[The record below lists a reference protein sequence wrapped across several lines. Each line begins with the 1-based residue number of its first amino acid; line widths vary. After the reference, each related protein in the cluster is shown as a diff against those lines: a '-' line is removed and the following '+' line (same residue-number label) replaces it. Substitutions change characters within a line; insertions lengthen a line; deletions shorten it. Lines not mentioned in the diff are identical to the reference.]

1 MKVDDTVLM
10 AYVDDELSPQERQQ
24 IEDELRAHAEL
35 ADKVALFQASRL
47 PYREAFAAQT
57 LPPVPASL
65 VKRVDDLIRAH
76 TEAAKLSAAAQAQQ
90 AEQAVAPAA
99 AQGDNAQSA
108 NDSLIEHDAHMPP
121 SAPVRSR
128 LRIAP
133 AWLAVAFV
141 GGAFCCGVVLR
152 LAPGVGFGTGVSDSG
167 KPSSSTAT
175 VAAATMGSL
184 PWVQVAASYQQLYS
198 RDTVAHLWPDSSDSQ
213 STVDEIRSE
222 DGIALRVPDLS
233 KAGLRFI
240 RVQRLKFHGRPLV
253 QIIYLPQKGDPVALC
268 VIKENK
274 ANQSVASQ
282 RIDTMNVVTWRESNL
297 GYALIGATSNGDLAP
312 LGKEI
317 AERRFDPLFGS
328 V

>member
-24 IEDELRAHAEL
+24 IEDELRDHAEL

-47 PYREAFAAQT
+47 PYREAFATQT

-76 TEAAKLSAAAQAQQ
+76 TEAAKLRAAAQAQQ

-99 AQGDNAQSA
+99 AQGDKAQGA
-108 NDSLIEHDAHMPP
+108 NDPAIEHDAHMPP

-128 LRIAP
+128 MRIAP

-152 LAPGVGFGTGVSDSG
+152 LAPGVGFNEAG
-167 KPSSSTAT
+167 KPSGNTTT

-198 RDTVAHLWPDSSDSQ
+198 RDTVAHLWPDSSDAQ
-213 STVDEIRSE
+213 STVNEIRNE

-282 RIDTMNVVTWRESNL
+282 SIDTMNVVTWRESNL

>member
-35 ADKVALFQASRL
+35 ADKVALFKASRL
-47 PYREAFAAQT
+47 PYREAFAEQK

-65 VKRVDDLIRAH
+65 VKRVDELLRAH
-76 TEAAKLSAAAQAQQ
+76 TEAAKRGTPP
-90 AEQAVAPAA
+90 V
-99 AQGDNAQSA
+99 AQGANDPAIEHNAQ
-108 NDSLIEHDAHMPP
+108 LPP

-152 LAPGVGFGTGVSDSG
+152 LAPGVGFGEPGKLSG
-167 KPSSSTAT
+167 NTAT
-175 VAAATMGSL
+175 VASSTMGSL

-198 RDTVAHLWPDSSDSQ
+198 RDTVAHLWPDSSDAQ
-213 STVDEIRSE
+213 STVDEIRTE

-253 QIIYLPQKGDPVALC
+253 QIVYLPQKGDPV
-268 VIKENK
+268 
-274 ANQSVASQ
+274 
-282 RIDTMNVVTWRESNL
+282 
-297 GYALIGATSNGDLAP
+297 
-312 LGKEI
+312 
-317 AERRFDPLFGS
+317 
-328 V
+328 

>member
-10 AYVDDELSPQERQQ
+10 AYVDDELSPNERQQ

-47 PYREAFAAQT
+47 TYREAFATQK

-65 VKRVDDLIRAH
+65 IRRVDDLIRAQ
-76 TEAAKLSAAAQAQQ
+76 TEAARISAAAQAQ
-90 AEQAVAPAA
+90 AA
-99 AQGDNAQSA
+99 AAPVASAQAANMPGA
-108 NDSLIEHDAHMPP
+108 NDAAIQHSAQLPP

-152 LAPGVGFGTGVSDSG
+152 LAPGVGFGDTG
-167 KPSSSTAT
+167 KPAGSATT
-175 VAAATMGSL
+175 VASSTMGSL

-198 RDTVAHLWPDSSDSQ
+198 RDTVAHLWPDESDAQ
-213 STVDEIRSE
+213 STVDEIRNQ

-253 QIIYLPQKGDPVALC
+253 QIVYLPQKGDPVALC
-268 VIKENK
+268 VIKEDK
-274 ANQSVASQ
+274 PNQSVASS
-282 RIDTMNVVTWRESNL
+282 RVDTMNVVTWRESNL
-297 GYALIGATSNGDLAP
+297 GYALIGATSNGELAP

>member
-24 IEDELRAHAEL
+24 IEDELRVHAEL
-35 ADKVALFQASRL
+35 ADKVVLFQASRL
-47 PYREAFAAQT
+47 PYREAFAAQK
-57 LPPVPASL
+57 LPPVPESL

-76 TEAAKLSAAAQAQQ
+76 TEAAKLSAAAQAQ
-90 AEQAVAPAA
+90 PAAALTA
-99 AQGDNAQSA
+99 AQGDDAQGA
-108 NDSLIEHDAHMPP
+108 NDSAIEHDAHMPP

-152 LAPGVGFGTGVSDSG
+152 LAPGVGLNGAG
-167 KPSSSTAT
+167 KPSSTAT
-175 VAAATMGSL
+175 VASSTMGSL

-198 RDTVAHLWPDSSDSQ
+198 RDTVAHLWPDSSDAQ
-213 STVDEIRSE
+213 STVNEIRSE
-222 DGIALRVPDLS
+222 DGIALSVPDLS

-268 VIKENK
+268 VIKEDK

>member
-1 MKVDDTVLM
+1 MNVDDTVLM

-35 ADKVALFQASRL
+35 ADKVALFKASRL
-47 PYREAFAAQT
+47 PYREAFAEQK

-65 VKRVDDLIRAH
+65 VKRVDELLRAH
-76 TEAAKLSAAAQAQQ
+76 TEAAKRGTPP
-90 AEQAVAPAA
+90 V
-99 AQGDNAQSA
+99 AQGANDPAIEHNAQ
-108 NDSLIEHDAHMPP
+108 LPP

-152 LAPGVGFGTGVSDSG
+152 LAPGVGFTPGNNAGNTATLA
-167 KPSSSTAT
+167 SSSMT
-175 VAAATMGSL
+175 SL

-198 RDTVAHLWPDSSDSQ
+198 RDTVSHLWPDVSDAQ
-213 STVDEIRSE
+213 STVDEIRTE

-253 QIIYLPQKGDPVALC
+253 QIVYLPEKGDPVALC
-268 VIKENK
+268 VIKEDK

-282 RIDTMNVVTWRESNL
+282 RVDTMNVVTWRESKL

-317 AERRFDPLFGS
+317 AERHFDPLFGS

>member
-24 IEDELRAHAEL
+24 IEDELRDHAEL

-76 TEAAKLSAAAQAQQ
+76 TEAAKLRATAQAQQ
-90 AEQAVAPAA
+90 AEQAVTPAA

-108 NDSLIEHDAHMPP
+108 NDPAIEHDAHMPP

-128 LRIAP
+128 MRIAP

-152 LAPGVGFGTGVSDSG
+152 LAPGVGFNEAGKTSG
-167 KPSSSTAT
+167 NTTT

-198 RDTVAHLWPDSSDSQ
+198 RDTVAHLWPDSSDAQ
-213 STVDEIRSE
+213 STVNEIRNE

-282 RIDTMNVVTWRESNL
+282 SIDTMNVVTWRESNL

>member
-24 IEDELRAHAEL
+24 IEDELRAHAEF
-35 ADKVALFQASRL
+35 ADKVALFKASRL
-47 PYREAFAAQT
+47 PYREAFATQK

-65 VKRVDDLIRAH
+65 VKRVDDLIRA
-76 TEAAKLSAAAQAQQ
+76 Q
-90 AEQAVAPAA
+90 AEAVRLGAAVQPAEPSIA
-99 AQGDNAQSA
+99 ASSVQPGA
-108 NDSLIEHDAHMPP
+108 NDPAIEHSPQLPP

-128 LRIAP
+128 MRVAP

-141 GGAFCCGVVLR
+141 GGAFCCAIALR
-152 LAPGVGFGTGVSDSG
+152 LAPGVGIPLPGHDT
-167 KPSSSTAT
+167 T
-175 VAAATMGSL
+175 VAASTMGSL
-184 PWVQVAASYQQLYS
+184 PWVQVAANYQQLYS
-198 RDTVAHLWPDSSDSQ
+198 RETVAHMWPDASDAE

-240 RVQRLKFHGRPLV
+240 RVQRLRFHGRPLV
-253 QIIYLPQKGDPVALC
+253 QIVYLPQKGDPVALC

-274 ANQSVASQ
+274 PDQSVASQ
-282 RIDTMNVVTWRESNL
+282 RVDAMNVVTWRESDL
-297 GYALIGATSNGDLAP
+297 GYALIGPSSNGDLAP
-312 LGKEI
+312 LGKQI
-317 AERRFDPLFGS
+317 AERRFDPLFGA

>member
-35 ADKVALFQASRL
+35 ADKVALFKASRL
-47 PYREAFAAQT
+47 PYREAFAAQK

-65 VKRVDDLIRAH
+65 IKRVDDLIRAQ
-76 TEAAKLSAAAQAQQ
+76 TEAAKQRASDSASGQPPLTAS
-90 AEQAVAPAA
+90 PAA
-99 AQGDNAQSA
+99 SQDIHAEVA
-108 NDSLIEHDAHMPP
+108 NDAAIEHSAQLPP

-152 LAPGVGFGTGVSDSG
+152 LAPGVGFNPGGSEPG
-167 KPSSSTAT
+167 KNVAT
-175 VAAATMGSL
+175 VAASTMGSL

-198 RDTVAHLWPDSSDSQ
+198 RDTVSHMWPDVSDSQ
-213 STVDEIRSE
+213 STVDEIRNE

-253 QIIYLPQKGDPVALC
+253 QIVYLPEKGDPVALC
-268 VIKENK
+268 VIKESK
-274 ANQSVASQ
+274 ADQPVASQ

-297 GYALIGATSNGDLAP
+297 GYALIGASGNGELAP
-312 LGKEI
+312 LGKAI

>member
-47 PYREAFAAQT
+47 PYREAFAEQK
-57 LPPVPASL
+57 LPPVPESL

-90 AEQAVAPAA
+90 AVALPA
-99 AQGDNAQSA
+99 AQGDDAQGA
-108 NDSLIEHDAHMPP
+108 NDSAIEHDAHMPP

-152 LAPGVGFGTGVSDSG
+152 LAPGVGFNGAG
-167 KPSSSTAT
+167 KPSVTAT
-175 VAAATMGSL
+175 VASSTMASL

-198 RDTVAHLWPDSSDSQ
+198 RDTVAHLWPDSSDAQ
-213 STVDEIRSE
+213 STVNEIRSE
-222 DGIALRVPDLS
+222 DGIALNVPDLS

-282 RIDTMNVVTWRESNL
+282 RVDTMNVVTWRESNL

>member
-10 AYVDDELSPQERQQ
+10 AYVDDELSPNERQQ

-47 PYREAFAAQT
+47 PYREAFAAQK
-57 LPPVPASL
+57 LPPVPESL

-76 TEAAKLSAAAQAQQ
+76 TEAARLSAAAQAQP
-90 AEQAVAPAA
+90 AVTPAA
-99 AQGDNAQSA
+99 AAHSA
-108 NDSLIEHDAHMPP
+108 NDAAIEHSAQLPR

-152 LAPGVGFGTGVSDSG
+152 LAPGVGFGEPGKLSG
-167 KPSSSTAT
+167 NTAT
-175 VAAATMGSL
+175 VASSTMGSL

-198 RDTVAHLWPDSSDSQ
+198 RDTVAHLWPDSSDAQ
-213 STVDEIRSE
+213 STVDEIRTE

-253 QIIYLPQKGDPVALC
+253 QIVYLPQKGDPVALC

-274 ANQSVASQ
+274 PDQTVASS
-282 RIDTMNVVTWRESNL
+282 RIDSMNVVTWRESNL
-297 GYALIGATSNGDLAP
+297 GYALIGATSNGELAP

-317 AERRFDPLFGS
+317 AERHFDPLFGS

>member
-1 MKVDDTVLM
+1 MNVDDTVLM

-35 ADKVALFQASRL
+35 ADKVALFKASRL
-47 PYREAFAAQT
+47 TYREAFTEQK

-76 TEAAKLSAAAQAQQ
+76 AEAAKRGTAPLSSAS
-90 AEQAVAPAA
+90 AVAQDANEP
-99 AQGDNAQSA
+99 GA
-108 NDSLIEHDAHMPP
+108 NDAAVQHSAQLPP

-141 GGAFCCGVVLR
+141 GGAFCCGIVLR
-152 LAPGVGFGTGVSDSG
+152 LAPGAGFTAGNDAGN
-167 KPSSSTAT
+167 TAT
-175 VAAATMGSL
+175 VASSTMGSL

-198 RDTVAHLWPDSSDSQ
+198 RDTVAHMWPDVSDAQ
-213 STVDEIRSE
+213 STVDEIRTE

-240 RVQRLKFHGRPLV
+240 HVQRLKFHGRPLV
-253 QIIYLPQKGDPVALC
+253 QIVYLPQKGDPVALC
-268 VIKENK
+268 VIKEDK

-282 RIDTMNVVTWRESNL
+282 RIDTMNVVTWRESKL
-297 GYALIGATSNGDLAP
+297 GYALIGASSNGDLAP

-317 AERRFDPLFGS
+317 AERHFDPLFGS

>member
-1 MKVDDTVLM
+1 MNVDDTVLM

-35 ADKVALFQASRL
+35 ADKVALFKASRL
-47 PYREAFAAQT
+47 PYREAFAEQK

-65 VKRVDDLIRAH
+65 VKRVDELLRAH
-76 TEAAKLSAAAQAQQ
+76 TEAAKRGTPP
-90 AEQAVAPAA
+90 V
-99 AQGDNAQSA
+99 AQGANDPAIEHNAQ
-108 NDSLIEHDAHMPP
+108 LPP

-152 LAPGVGFGTGVSDSG
+152 LAPGVGFAPGNSAGNTATLA
-167 KPSSSTAT
+167 SSSMT
-175 VAAATMGSL
+175 SL

-198 RDTVAHLWPDSSDSQ
+198 RDTVSHLWPDVSDAQ
-213 STVDEIRSE
+213 STVDEIRTE

-253 QIIYLPQKGDPVALC
+253 QIVYLPEKGDPVALC
-268 VIKENK
+268 VIKEDK

-282 RIDTMNVVTWRESNL
+282 RVDTMNVVTWRESKL

-317 AERRFDPLFGS
+317 AERHFDPLFGS

>member
-1 MKVDDTVLM
+1 MNVDDTVLM

-35 ADKVALFQASRL
+35 ADKVALFKASRL
-47 PYREAFAAQT
+47 PYREAFAEQK

-76 TEAAKLSAAAQAQQ
+76 TEAAKRGTPP
-90 AEQAVAPAA
+90 V
-99 AQGDNAQSA
+99 A
-108 NDSLIEHDAHMPP
+108 NDAAMEHSAQLPP

-141 GGAFCCGVVLR
+141 GGAFCSGVVLR
-152 LAPGVGFGTGVSDSG
+152 LAPGVGFAPGNNAVSSAG
-167 KPSSSTAT
+167 NTAT
-175 VAAATMGSL
+175 VASTSMTSL

-198 RDTVAHLWPDSSDSQ
+198 RDTVSHMWPDVSDAQ
-213 STVDEIRSE
+213 STVDEIRTE

-240 RVQRLKFHGRPLV
+240 GVQRLKFHGRPLV
-253 QIIYLPQKGDPVALC
+253 QIVYLPQKGDPVALC
-268 VIKENK
+268 VIKEDK
-274 ANQSVASQ
+274 ANQPVASQ
-282 RIDTMNVVTWRESNL
+282 RIDTMNVVTWRESKL
-297 GYALIGATSNGDLAP
+297 GYALIGASSNGDLAP

-317 AERRFDPLFGS
+317 AERHFDPLFGS

>member
-10 AYVDDELSPQERQQ
+10 AYVDDELSPNERQQ

-47 PYREAFAAQT
+47 PYREAFDAQK
-57 LPPVPASL
+57 LPPVPESL

-76 TEAAKLSAAAQAQQ
+76 TEAARLSAAAQAQP
-90 AEQAVAPAA
+90 AVAPAA
-99 AQGDNAQSA
+99 AAHSA
-108 NDSLIEHDAHMPP
+108 NDAAIEHSAQLPP
-121 SAPVRSR
+121 STPVRSR

-152 LAPGVGFGTGVSDSG
+152 LAPGVGFGEPGKLSG
-167 KPSSSTAT
+167 NTAT
-175 VAAATMGSL
+175 VASSTMGSL

-198 RDTVAHLWPDSSDSQ
+198 RDTVAHLWPDSSDAQ
-213 STVDEIRSE
+213 STVDEIRTE

-253 QIIYLPQKGDPVALC
+253 QIVYLPQKGDPVALC

-274 ANQSVASQ
+274 PDQTVASS
-282 RIDTMNVVTWRESNL
+282 RIDSMNVVTWRESNL
-297 GYALIGATSNGDLAP
+297 GYALIGATSNGELAP

-317 AERRFDPLFGS
+317 AERHFDPLFGS

>member
-10 AYVDDELSPQERQQ
+10 AYVDDELSPQERQL

-35 ADKVALFQASRL
+35 ADKVALLQASRL
-47 PYREAFAAQT
+47 PYRDAFAAQR

-65 VKRVDDLIRAH
+65 VKRVDDLIRAQ
-76 TEAAKLSAAAQAQQ
+76 TEAAQQPVAAASSAAS
-90 AEQAVAPAA
+90 
-99 AQGDNAQSA
+99 GA
-108 NDSLIEHDAHMPP
+108 NDPAIGHNAALPP
-121 SAPVRSR
+121 SKPVRSR

-141 GGAFCCGVVLR
+141 GGAFFCALALR
-152 LAPGVGFGTGVSDSG
+152 LAPGVGLGPGTSIVANLSG
-167 KPSSSTAT
+167 GAPGSGTMAVASTMA
-175 VAAATMGSL
+175 SL

-198 RDTVAHLWPDSSDSQ
+198 RDTVAHMWPDVSDAQ
-213 STVDEIRSE
+213 STVDEIRNE

-240 RVQRLKFHGRPLV
+240 RVQRLKFHGKPLV
-253 QIIYLPQKGDPVALC
+253 QIVYLPKTGDPVALC
-268 VIKENK
+268 VIKEDK
-274 ANQSVASQ
+274 ANQAVASQ
-282 RIDTMNVVTWRESNL
+282 RIDAMNVVTWREASL
-297 GYALIGATSNGDLAP
+297 GYALIGPSSGGDLVP

-317 AERRFDPLFGS
+317 AERHFDPLFGS

>member
-1 MKVDDTVLM
+1 MSRHFRPGPERMNVDDTVLM

-35 ADKVALFQASRL
+35 ADKVALFKASRL
-47 PYREAFAAQT
+47 PYREAFAEQK

-76 TEAAKLSAAAQAQQ
+76 TEAAKRGTMKD
-90 AEQAVAPAA
+90 APDAKA
-99 AQGDNAQSA
+99 SGA
-108 NDSLIEHDAHMPP
+108 NDAAIEHNTQFPP
-121 SAPVRSR
+121 STPVRSR

-152 LAPGVGFGTGVSDSG
+152 LAPGVGFDPGNHAGNAT
-167 KPSSSTAT
+167 T
-175 VAAATMGSL
+175 VASSTMGSL

-198 RDTVAHLWPDSSDSQ
+198 RDTVSHMWPDVSDAQ
-213 STVDEIRSE
+213 GTVDDIRTE

-253 QIIYLPQKGDPVALC
+253 QIVYLPQKGDPVALC

-274 ANQSVASQ
+274 ADQSVASQ

-297 GYALIGATSNGDLAP
+297 GYALIGASSNGDLAP

-317 AERRFDPLFGS
+317 AERRFDSLFGS

>member
-1 MKVDDTVLM
+1 MNVDDTVLM

-35 ADKVALFQASRL
+35 ADKVALFKASRL
-47 PYREAFAAQT
+47 PYREAFAEQK
-57 LPPVPASL
+57 LPPVPDSL
-65 VKRVDDLIRAH
+65 VKRVDDLLRAH
-76 TEAAKLSAAAQAQQ
+76 TEAAKRVTAPSPAAQDTN
-90 AEQAVAPAA
+90 ESV
-99 AQGDNAQSA
+99 A
-108 NDSLIEHDAHMPP
+108 NDAVIGHSAQLPP

-152 LAPGVGFGTGVSDSG
+152 LAPGVGFNPGGNA
-167 KPSSSTAT
+167 PSNAAT
-175 VAAATMGSL
+175 VASSTMGSL

-198 RDTVAHLWPDSSDSQ
+198 RDTVSHMWPDVSDAQ
-213 STVDEIRSE
+213 STVDEIRTE

-253 QIIYLPQKGDPVALC
+253 QIVYLPQKGDPVALC
-268 VIKENK
+268 VIKEDK
-274 ANQSVASQ
+274 ADQSVASQ
-282 RIDTMNVVTWRESNL
+282 RIDTMNVVTWRESKL
-297 GYALIGATSNGDLAP
+297 GYALIGASSNGDLAP

-317 AERRFDPLFGS
+317 AGRHFDPLFGS

>member
-24 IEDELRAHAEL
+24 IEDELRAHAEF
-35 ADKVALFQASRL
+35 ADKVALLQASRL
-47 PYREAFAAQT
+47 PYREAFATQK
-57 LPPVPASL
+57 LPPVPESL
-65 VKRVDDLIRAH
+65 ARRVDDLIRAH
-76 TEAAKLSAAAQAQQ
+76 TQAAKLSAAAQAQQ
-90 AEQAVAPAA
+90 AEQAVAAA
-99 AQGDNAQSA
+99 ASQGNAPGA
-108 NDSLIEHDAHMPP
+108 NDSVIRHDAHMPP

-141 GGAFCCGVVLR
+141 GGAFCSAIVLR
-152 LAPGVGFGTGVSDSG
+152 LAPGVGLDAPG
-167 KPSSSTAT
+167 KPSGNTAT
-175 VAAATMGSL
+175 VASATMGSL

-198 RDTVAHLWPDSSDSQ
+198 RDTVAHLWPDSSDAQ
-213 STVDEIRSE
+213 STVNEIRSE
-222 DGIALRVPDLS
+222 DGIALSVPDLS

>member
-1 MKVDDTVLM
+1 MNVDDTVLM

-35 ADKVALFQASRL
+35 ADKVALFKASRL
-47 PYREAFAAQT
+47 PYREAFAEQK

-65 VKRVDDLIRAH
+65 VKRVDELLRAH
-76 TEAAKLSAAAQAQQ
+76 TEAAKRGTPP
-90 AEQAVAPAA
+90 V
-99 AQGDNAQSA
+99 AQGANDPAIEHNAQ
-108 NDSLIEHDAHMPP
+108 LPP
-121 SAPVRSR
+121 PVRSR

-152 LAPGVGFGTGVSDSG
+152 LAPGVGFAPGNSAGNTATLA
-167 KPSSSTAT
+167 SSSMT
-175 VAAATMGSL
+175 SL

-198 RDTVAHLWPDSSDSQ
+198 RDTVSHLWPDVSDAQ
-213 STVDEIRSE
+213 STVDEIRTE

-253 QIIYLPQKGDPVALC
+253 QIVYLPEKGDPVALC
-268 VIKENK
+268 VIKEDK

-282 RIDTMNVVTWRESNL
+282 RVDTMNVVTWRESKL

-317 AERRFDPLFGS
+317 AERHFDPLFGS

>member
-10 AYVDDELSPQERQQ
+10 AYVDDELSPNERQQ

-47 PYREAFAAQT
+47 PYREAFDAQK
-57 LPPVPASL
+57 LPPVPESL

-76 TEAAKLSAAAQAQQ
+76 TEAARLSAAAQAQP
-90 AEQAVAPAA
+90 AVAPAA
-99 AQGDNAQSA
+99 AVHSA
-108 NDSLIEHDAHMPP
+108 NDAAIEHSAQLPP
-121 SAPVRSR
+121 STPVRSR

-152 LAPGVGFGTGVSDSG
+152 LAPGVGFGEPGKLSG
-167 KPSSSTAT
+167 NTAT
-175 VAAATMGSL
+175 VASSTMGSL

-198 RDTVAHLWPDSSDSQ
+198 RDTVAHLWPDSSDAQ
-213 STVDEIRSE
+213 STVDEIRTE

-253 QIIYLPQKGDPVALC
+253 QIVYLPQKGDPVALC

-274 ANQSVASQ
+274 PDQTVASS
-282 RIDTMNVVTWRESNL
+282 RIDSMNVVTWRESNL
-297 GYALIGATSNGDLAP
+297 GYALIGATSNGELAP

-317 AERRFDPLFGS
+317 AERHFDPLFGS

>member
-1 MKVDDTVLM
+1 MNVDDTVLM

-35 ADKVALFQASRL
+35 ADKVALFRASRL
-47 PYREAFAAQT
+47 RYREAFAVQK
-57 LPPVPASL
+57 LPAVPASL
-65 VKRVDDLIRAH
+65 IKRVDDLIRAQS
-76 TEAAKLSAAAQAQQ
+76 EAAMRGTAALPDTP
-90 AEQAVAPAA
+90 AVAQDA
-99 AQGDNAQSA
+99 DESSA
-108 NDSLIEHDAHMPP
+108 NDAAIEHDAQLPP

-133 AWLAVAFV
+133 VWLAVAFV

-152 LAPGVGFGTGVSDSG
+152 LAPGVGFNPGNDGS
-167 KPSSSTAT
+167 AT
-175 VAAATMGSL
+175 VASSTMGSL

-198 RDTVAHLWPDSSDSQ
+198 RDTVAHMWPDVSDAQ
-213 STVDEIRSE
+213 STVDEIRTE

-240 RVQRLKFHGRPLV
+240 SVQRLKFHGRPLV
-253 QIIYLPQKGDPVALC
+253 QIVYLPQKGEPVALC

-274 ANQSVASQ
+274 ADQSVASQ
-282 RIDTMNVVTWRESNL
+282 RVDTMNVVTWRESNL
-297 GYALIGATSNGDLAP
+297 GYALIGASSNGDLAP

>member
-1 MKVDDTVLM
+1 MNVDDTVLM

-35 ADKVALFQASRL
+35 ADKVALFKASRL
-47 PYREAFAAQT
+47 PYREAFAEQK

-65 VKRVDDLIRAH
+65 VKRVDELLRAH
-76 TEAAKLSAAAQAQQ
+76 TEAAKRGTPP
-90 AEQAVAPAA
+90 V
-99 AQGDNAQSA
+99 AQGANDPAIEHNAQ
-108 NDSLIEHDAHMPP
+108 LPP

-152 LAPGVGFGTGVSDSG
+152 LAPGVGFAPGNSAGNNAGNTATLA
-167 KPSSSTAT
+167 SSSMT
-175 VAAATMGSL
+175 SL

-198 RDTVAHLWPDSSDSQ
+198 RDTVSHLWPDVSDAQ
-213 STVDEIRSE
+213 STVDEIRTE

-253 QIIYLPQKGDPVALC
+253 QIVYLPEKGDPVALC
-268 VIKENK
+268 VIKEDK

-282 RIDTMNVVTWRESNL
+282 RVDTMNVVTWRESKL

-317 AERRFDPLFGS
+317 AERHFDPLFGS